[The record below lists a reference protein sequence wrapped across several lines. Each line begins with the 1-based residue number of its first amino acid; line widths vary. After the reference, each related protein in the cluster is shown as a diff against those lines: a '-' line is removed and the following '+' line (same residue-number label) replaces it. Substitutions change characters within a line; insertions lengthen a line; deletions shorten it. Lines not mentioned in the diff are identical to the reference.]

1 MSFCGVV
8 FDLDGTM
15 VDNMSFHVEAFA
27 IFAQRHGLPP
37 LDMAQRAR
45 FDGRRNREIFPDL
58 LGREL
63 SDAEQTGFADEK
75 ESLYR
80 ELSRGRL
87 EPMPGL
93 ARLLDLLDAQGV
105 GVAIATSAPAEN
117 VPHSL
122 GEMGLRD
129 RITRIARSG
138 QVGRGKPFPDVF
150 LAAARLLECDPEQ
163 CLAFEDAPLGVVAA
177 RAAGMTCVAITTSF
191 DREAMLA
198 AGAEPHAAVA
208 DFEEY
213 IEKWGEWLLPRGG
226 ARNDTPRTPV

>member
-1 MSFCGVV
+1 MSFDAVI

-15 VDNMSFHVEAFA
+15 VDNMPVHVAAFA
-27 IFAQRHGLPP
+27 VFAKRHGLPP
-37 LDMAQRAR
+37 LDMAQRTR
-45 FDGRRNREIFPDL
+45 FDGRRNRDIFPDL
-58 LGREL
+58 LGRALSEEEL
-63 SDAEQTGFADEK
+63 ALFADEK

-87 EPMPGL
+87 VPMPGL
-93 ARLLDLLDAQGV
+93 VRLLDLLDARDV

-122 GEMGLRD
+122 GELGLRD

-150 LAAARLLECDPEQ
+150 LAAARLLGADPVR

-191 DREAMLA
+191 SREAMLA
-198 AGAEPHAAVA
+198 AGAEPHAAAA
-208 DFEEY
+208 DFDEY
-213 IEKWGEWLLPRGG
+213 LETCGEWLLAGTEP
-226 ARNDTPRTPV
+226 

>member
-1 MSFCGVV
+1 MNFRGVI

-15 VDNMSFHVEAFA
+15 VDNMPFHASAFA
-27 IFAQRHGLPP
+27 IFAERHGLPP

-45 FDGRRNREIFPDL
+45 FDGKRNREIFPDL
-58 LGREL
+58 FGREL
-63 SDAEQTGFADEK
+63 SEAEQARFADEK

-80 ELSRGRL
+80 ELSLDRL
-87 EPMPGL
+87 VPMPGL
-93 ARLLDLLDAQGV
+93 VRFLDLLDARGV

-122 GEMGLRD
+122 GELGLRE

-138 QVGRGKPFPDVF
+138 QVGRGKPYPDVF
-150 LAAARLLECDPEQ
+150 LAAARLLECEPGQ
-163 CLAFEDAPLGVVAA
+163 CLAFEDAPLGVLAA

-191 DREAMLA
+191 DRAALLA

-213 IEKWGEWLLPRGG
+213 LEKWGEWLEVRDVAGNDPD
-226 ARNDTPRTPV
+226 ARPV

>member
-1 MSFCGVV
+1 MSFDGVI

-15 VDNMSFHVEAFA
+15 VDNMGFHLQAFA

-37 LDMAQRAR
+37 LDMGQRAR
-45 FDGRRNREIFPDL
+45 FDGRRNREIFPDVF
-58 LGREL
+58 GREL
-63 SDAEQTGFADEK
+63 SEEEQSLFADEK

-87 EPMPGL
+87 VPMPGL
-93 ARLLDLLDAQGV
+93 VRFLDLLDARGV

-122 GEMGLRD
+122 RELGLRD
-129 RITRIARSG
+129 RITRIARSS

-150 LAAARLLECDPEQ
+150 LAAAQLLERDPER

-191 DREAMLA
+191 SREAMLA
-198 AGAEPHAAVA
+198 AGAEPHAAAA

-213 IEKWGEWLLPRGG
+213 LESCGEWLLPRDATR
-226 ARNDTPRTPV
+226 ARPA